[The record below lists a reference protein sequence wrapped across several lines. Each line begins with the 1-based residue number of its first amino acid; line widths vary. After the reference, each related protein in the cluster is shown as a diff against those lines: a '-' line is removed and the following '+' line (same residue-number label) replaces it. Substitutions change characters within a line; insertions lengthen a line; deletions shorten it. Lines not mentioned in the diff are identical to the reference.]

1 MKFNPQNNHRILVID
16 DSEEIHALFRAILRS
31 PSGLPDE
38 REPHS
43 QLPVFEID
51 SAYQGREGLDLIEK
65 SLSENQP
72 YALAFVDIRMPPG
85 WDGLETICKIWE
97 QYRDL
102 QVVICSGYADHPWE
116 ELAQKLGNSDR
127 VVVLNKPFDGIE
139 VLQLAVAMTE
149 KWRLN
154 QQSKLRTDN
163 LEKLVH
169 SLRPR

>member
-1 MKFNPQNNHRILVID
+1 
-16 DSEEIHALFRAILRS
+16 
-31 PSGLPDE
+31 
-38 REPHS
+38 
-43 QLPVFEID
+43 
-51 SAYQGREGLDLIEK
+51 
-65 SLSENQP
+65 
-72 YALAFVDIRMPPG
+72 
-85 WDGLETICKIWE
+85 
-97 QYRDL
+97 
-102 QVVICSGYADHPWE
+102 VVICSGYAGHPWE